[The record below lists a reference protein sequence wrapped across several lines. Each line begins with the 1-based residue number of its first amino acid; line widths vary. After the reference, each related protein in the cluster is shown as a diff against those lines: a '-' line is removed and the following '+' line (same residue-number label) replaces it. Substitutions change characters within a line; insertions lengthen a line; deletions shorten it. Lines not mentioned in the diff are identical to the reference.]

1 MGILEGPDPQTMN
14 GKIHEPPPGFF
25 DDSDEASGVRLKPK
39 KDEKAETRSII
50 LWGDDLAKPVEEK
63 RWISEAL
70 TIQAGA
76 RPTVFCGRGG
86 ALKGWFVMAMQVC
99 GAAGVPLL
107 GFPLKEGLKSI
118 YLDWEQTPDTT
129 KERFQLLARGYGYKL
144 AEFREHLAYAWQP
157 VLSLAPKSERELENV
172 ISKLSFLTE
181 GFDLAIVDSCFS
193 ASGLSLEENTGAASI
208 PFRVMTSVSVR
219 TGVTFG
225 CLDHMGKKSKD
236 PLQEQSDGDEQ
247 RGHSSKGQQ
256 VQTRFI
262 MHKGGKGRPT
272 RVRCNRSQGVEESL
286 WPENFQFAIE
296 SAMGGCRLALFKE
309 PEAATPTESAAFDR
323 IKEAT
328 LNVVKGNPG
337 LNTKAILARVTGKT
351 TTIQQAIREL
361 LKERRMIDLGTDDES
376 EYRAL

>member
-1 MGILEGPDPQTMN
+1 MGILEGDDPTLAN
-14 GKIHEPPPGFF
+14 GNNVPEPPAGMF
-25 DDSDEASGVRLKPK
+25 DDDDEASGVRLKLK
-39 KDEKAETRSII
+39 KDERAETRSII
-50 LWGDDLAKPVEEK
+50 LWGDDLAKPIGEK

-86 ALKGWFVMAMQVC
+86 ALKGWFVMALQVC

-107 GFPLKEGLKSI
+107 GFPIKEGLRSI

-144 AEFREHLAYAWQP
+144 AEFREHIAYAWQP

-172 ISKLSFLTE
+172 ISKLSYLTD
-181 GFDLAIVDSCFS
+181 GFDVANVDSCFS

-219 TGVTFG
+219 TGVTFS
-225 CLDHMGKKSKD
+225 CLDHMGKKSRD
-236 PLQEQSDGDEQ
+236 PLQGQSDGDEQ

-256 VQTRFI
+256 VQTRFV
-262 MHKGGKGRPT
+262 MSKGGKGRPT
-272 RVRCNRSQGVEESL
+272 SVRCNRSQGVEESL
-286 WPENFQFAIE
+286 WPEDFQFGIE
-296 SAMGGCRLALFKE
+296 SVNDGCRLAIFEE
-309 PEAATPTESAAFDR
+309 PEAVPSESAAFDR

-351 TTIQQAIREL
+351 TTIRQAIREL
-361 LKERRMIDLGTDDES
+361 LKEGRMTDLGTEDES